1 MKTTKPKILIIEDEK
16 PMVRALE
23 LKLTHAGF
31 EPKVAHNG
39 EDGVTMITNEKFDL
53 VVLDIVMPKL
63 DGFKF
68 LEVLNEK
75 KITTPVI
82 VLSNLSQQEDENR
95 ARELG
100 AQEFL
105 VKSDTPIMKV
115 VEHIEKILNITA
127 K

>member
-1 MKTTKPKILIIEDEK
+1 MEKTKPKILIIEDEK

-31 EPKVAHNG
+31 EAKVAHNG
-39 EDGVTMITNEKFDL
+39 EDGVTMVTSEAFDL
-53 VVLDIVMPKL
+53 IVLDIVMPKL

-68 LEVLNEK
+68 LEMMNEK

-100 AQEFL
+100 AREFL

-115 VEHIEKILNITA
+115 VEHIEKILHITA
-127 K
+127 